1 MKVQSVVS
9 GAMVLLA
16 VFSGAAVAQSA
27 HHNHGAK
34 AAVAPAG
41 NELVNDLANG
51 EVRKVNKSSGKIT
64 LKHGDIK
71 SVDMPPMTMVFGVT
85 DKAMLDG
92 LAEGDKVKF
101 NVKKDGSNYVV
112 TEIKKAP

>member
-1 MKVQSVVS
+1 MKTIQSIFS
-9 GAMVLLA
+9 SALLSLVLA
-16 VFSGAAVAQSA
+16 AGAAFAQGA
-27 HHNHGAK
+27 HHHNHGSK
-34 AAVAPAG
+34 AEASSAAA
-41 NELVNDLANG
+41 DMADG
-51 EVRKVNKSSGKIT
+51 EVRKINKTSGKVT

-71 SVDMPPMTMVFGVT
+71 SIDMPPMTMVFGVA

-92 LAEGDKVKF
+92 IAEGDKVKF